1 MKEMDDLYKVGEKH
15 SNNWQVTEIF
25 EGTNETFEHRRYQTG
40 KYFWFRLYES
50 YLFPYRPKSDEMDKD
65 FEFWAL
71 LHLLRVPV

>member
-1 MKEMDDLYKVGEKH
+1 MGENSKWNSYTHMHAQRWKLKDMKEMGDLYKVGEKH

-50 YLFPYRPKSDEMDKD
+50 DLFP
-65 FEFWAL
+65 
-71 LHLLRVPV
+71 